1 MLWAHRKTPVSEQSE
16 CQQTALARA
25 FISEDSNIAC
35 TAGVTE
41 RPAGGPSLEVRFPG
55 HPYVGQPSG
64 SLVIVREPS
73 ALTLIVPAPAR
84 FNCS

>member
-1 MLWAHRKTPVSEQSE
+1 VGSATHPWRHLLCRARRLFPFIERIFADRRSPARRSHEVS
-16 CQQTALARA
+16 
-25 FISEDSNIAC
+25 
-35 TAGVTE
+35 
-41 RPAGGPSLEVRFPG
+41 
-55 HPYVGQPSG
+55 QPSG